1 MLDTIKDQ
9 LAGMRVR
16 RTVRQSRYRAAME
29 EVPASVFAFWQRS
42 AHLEFKGI
50 PTDRLFFTTAL
61 EGLLTFFACVRDS
74 GQTCGLPSAA
84 ADSVWH
90 AWAARA
96 PASLERFC
104 VKHFGQ
110 IIPHMDEAQMRAQME
125 GALANCMV
133 QARCLEQ
140 RDPCVPS
147 VPSLFALDRKL
158 RMPGG
163 YSYALVHGA
172 VAVQRLDA
180 LGMPAGAQRY
190 LNGLDS
196 VQLLAAGLISQAAYE
211 AHLRQHAGTGG
222 ACGSS
227 GSTSFGSSDC
237 DSSSSC
243 DSGGGDGGGSC
254 GGGCGG
260 GCGGS

>member
-1 MLDTIKDQ
+1 MLDAIKGQID
-9 LAGMRVR
+9 AIRVR
-16 RTVRQSRYRAAME
+16 RAVRQSRYRDAME
-29 EVPASVFAFWQRS
+29 EVPASVYDFWQRS

-50 PTDRLFFTTAL
+50 PKDRVFFTSAL
-61 EGLLTFFACVRDS
+61 EGLLTFFACIRYS
-74 GQTCGLPSAA
+74 GRPCGLPSAA

-90 AWAARA
+90 AWAARS
-96 PASLERFC
+96 PTSLERFC

-110 IIPHMDEAQMRAQME
+110 AIPHMEEAEMRPQME

-158 RMPGG
+158 RMPRG
-163 YSYALVHGA
+163 YSYELVHGA
-172 VAVQRLDA
+172 VAVQRLNA
-180 LGMPAGAQRY
+180 RGMPSGGQRY
-190 LNGLDS
+190 LNGLDG

-211 AHLRQHAGTGG
+211 AHFRQHPGSGG
-222 ACGSS
+222 SCGSS
-227 GSTSFGSSDC
+227 ASGSGNC
-237 DSSSSC
+237 DGASNC
-243 DSGGGDGGGSC
+243 DSGGGDS

-260 GCGGS
+260 GCGS